1 MLQGRNVCSNP
12 DELLL
17 RQFKD
22 SLARSTTSVTS
33 FQDFSEFRQRKADPK
48 CSLNDVNPLNRALG
62 IYPITRRTPH
72 SLRQHADLFVMSN
85 RVWTDSGR
93 FRECPGM
100 ESLYVVTHL
109 SSMDPRMHS
118 SVKHFYGQLA
128 ATGWLVDVNRW
139 DEKAGLLTGCGVRSQ
154 VIDVLEA
161 QIKRRPAMK
170 KVSTAVTKQRRNF
183 SQPKRT
189 IGLDLGDR
197 NSWYCVLDEGGQ
209 IRLEQRVRT
218 NAKALREVFGEM
230 PRSRIALET
239 GTHSPWIS
247 RLLNDLGHEVIV
259 ANARKVRL
267 IGESRKKDDRLDAQT
282 LARLARIDSVLLCPV
297 KHRSAQAQA
306 DLTVIRARAAL
317 VRARTGLVNSAR
329 SLAKSYGER
338 LRGCN
343 VRNMNPEKAES
354 LSPELQV
361 ALEPLLHAIESLS
374 ERIVEYNDR
383 IGALAEQRY
392 PQVELLKQI
401 KGVGTL
407 IALTFLLTLE
417 DPHRFR
423 KSRDVGCYL
432 GLQPGRRNSG
442 QSEPQM
448 HISKEGDPYLR
459 TLLVQG
465 AQHILG
471 PFGVDCD
478 LRRWGLKLAER
489 GGKSCK
495 KRAIVATARK
505 LAVLL
510 HHLWVSG
517 EVYEPLHNSSR
528 ATVAAAA

>member
-1 MLQGRNVCSNP
+1 
-12 DELLL
+12 
-17 RQFKD
+17 
-22 SLARSTTSVTS
+22 
-33 FQDFSEFRQRKADPK
+33 
-48 CSLNDVNPLNRALG
+48 
-62 IYPITRRTPH
+62 
-72 SLRQHADLFVMSN
+72 
-85 RVWTDSGR
+85 
-93 FRECPGM
+93 
-100 ESLYVVTHL
+100 
-109 SSMDPRMHS
+109 
-118 SVKHFYGQLA
+118 
-128 ATGWLVDVNRW
+128 
-139 DEKAGLLTGCGVRSQ
+139 
-154 VIDVLEA
+154 
-161 QIKRRPAMK
+161 MK
-170 KVSTAVTKQRRNF
+170 KVSTAAAKQSRNI
-183 SQPKRT
+183 SQQKLT

-197 NSWYCVLDEGGQ
+197 NSWYCVLDEAGQ
-209 IRLEQRVRT
+209 IQLEQRVRT
-218 NAKALREVFGEM
+218 TAKALQEVFGAM
-230 PRSRIALET
+230 PRSRIALEI

-247 RLLNDLGHEVIV
+247 RLLSDLGHEVIV

-282 LARLARIDSVLLCPV
+282 LARLARIDPELLYPV

-306 DLTVIRARAAL
+306 DLTVIRARAGL

-329 SLAKSYGER
+329 GLAKSLWREIAWLQRAQHESGESGKLESGTATR
-338 LRGCN
+338 TGAVAGGHRIAERANLR
-343 VRNMNPEKAES
+343 VQRTHRS
-354 LSPELQV
+354 V
-361 ALEPLLHAIESLS
+361 AQQS
-374 ERIVEYNDR
+374 
-383 IGALAEQRY
+383 Y
-392 PQVELLKQI
+392 PQVALLKQI

-423 KSRDVGCYL
+423 KSRDVGGYL

-471 PFGVDCD
+471 PFGIDCD

-489 GGKSCK
+489 GGRSGK

-528 ATVAAAA
+528 MTVAAAA